1 MATAGDA
8 FDAKLEALKLE
19 IERTFDEL
27 ELLLAERRRN
37 LLGRLARMKEG
48 HDRNVELEA
57 AMGQLRIVRDTAV
70 NVMTSNILGGELD
83 TLKEGFETQIRAK
96 EVLKVAVEDM
106 ALVEFRC
113 FSGNI
118 RKAVGETDLIELIPE
133 YVGRESP
140 VLKRCRVGRGN
151 GEFICPSGISIH
163 RATNEVFIADCNNS
177 RIQILTAEGEYLRSF
192 GSDHLKE
199 PHGICV
205 SQDGVFVT
213 DRAKECLL
221 KFSLAGKFI
230 NKTGSRGNTP
240 GCFTTIAGLCY
251 EAGFV
256 FVCDY
261 CMQRIQVFNSNLQF
275 VKQFGSGEITVPSDI
290 SIHSDTLHILSQNKN
305 TIYCYNRD
313 GTYLKKMELTGQQ
326 QQMTLATFFT
336 IDMRGNFLIT
346 DCSINEIRIFSPD
359 GVLKHTLGRGQHHI
373 LAGITID
380 NANKIICVCHGDANN
395 CFQKY

>member
-8 FDAKLEALKLE
+8 FDAKLGALKLE

-96 EVLKVAVEDM
+96 KVLKVAVEDM

-118 RKAVGETDLIELIPE
+118 RKAVGETDLVELIPE

-140 VLKRCRVGRGN
+140 VLKRCRVGGGN

-163 RATNEVFIADCNNS
+163 RATNSNPHS
-177 RIQILTAEGEYLRSF
+177 RR
-192 GSDHLKE
+192 
-199 PHGICV
+199 
-205 SQDGVFVT
+205 
-213 DRAKECLL
+213 
-221 KFSLAGKFI
+221 
-230 NKTGSRGNTP
+230 
-240 GCFTTIAGLCY
+240 
-251 EAGFV
+251 
-256 FVCDY
+256 
-261 CMQRIQVFNSNLQF
+261 RIS
-275 VKQFGSGEITVPSDI
+275 P
-290 SIHSDTLHILSQNKN
+290 
-305 TIYCYNRD
+305 
-313 GTYLKKMELTGQQ
+313 
-326 QQMTLATFFT
+326 FF
-336 IDMRGNFLIT
+336 R
-346 DCSINEIRIFSPD
+346 
-359 GVLKHTLGRGQHHI
+359 K
-373 LAGITID
+373 
-380 NANKIICVCHGDANN
+380 
-395 CFQKY
+395 